1 MRPARKCSHTTC
13 EWNAPK
19 PHKLC
24 STHKGTNCKTVSF
37 GHVHTLHHSA
47 EKHGE
52 MVTCAYNKKANQCTC
67 KCMMRSAP
75 AAAVQTA
82 V

>member
-1 MRPARKCSHTTC
+1 MFDQLDYDGNGYLDLEVLGPTLEKERV
-13 EWNAPK
+13 EMND
-19 PHKLC
+19 
-24 STHKGTNCKTVSF
+24 V
-37 GHVHTLHHSA
+37 TLHHSA

-52 MVTCAYNKKANQCTC
+52 MVTCAYNKAAKQCTC